1 MKKVFTIIA
10 LELVVSFACQ
20 SVFAQKD
27 SKTFAPIKVET
38 PSRPAGQKDV
48 IQLVAPKIDT
58 VRVGFIGLGMRG
70 VGAVERWIHIPGTR
84 IVALCDIRT
93 ERVEKSQKILKKQVC
108 PKLLLIVER
117 KMHGKNFVK
126 GMISTLCI
134 LSRIGN
140 IMLKWE
146 CMRWNMANM

>member
-93 ERVEKSQKILKKQVC
+93 ERVEK
-108 PKLLLIVER
+108 
-117 KMHGKNFVK
+117 
-126 GMISTLCI
+126 
-134 LSRIGN
+134 
-140 IMLKWE
+140 
-146 CMRWNMANM
+146 